1 MSEQQYRWYI
11 VHTSSGAEKRVRQS
25 ILENAAK
32 KDLSDK
38 FLEIVI
44 PAVEVSKMQRGKEVK
59 VDKKIIPGY
68 VLIQM
73 ILNDETWHLVKD
85 IPQVT
90 NFLGGSSKPYP
101 VPDHEVTNVLNQ
113 IKLKAK
119 DAHDIKNYEIG
130 QVVEIIDGPF
140 ESFSGVIDDVDVEKL
155 RLKVSV
161 SIFGRATP
169 IDLNFS
175 QVQKSD
181 GL

>member
-1 MSEQQYRWYI
+1 MSEQQYKWYI
-11 VHTSSGAEKRVRQS
+11 VHTSSGTEKRVKQS

-32 KDLSDK
+32 KNLSEK

-44 PAVEVSKMQRGKEVK
+44 PAVEVSRLQRGKEIK

-68 VLIQM
+68 VLMQM
-73 ILNDETWHLVKD
+73 ILNDETWQLVKG

-90 NFLGGSSKPYP
+90 NFLGDASKPSP

-119 DAHDIKNYEIG
+119 DADNIKNYEIG
-130 QVVEIIDGPF
+130 EVVEIIDGPF
-140 ESFSGVIDDVDVEKL
+140 ESFSGVVDDVDVQKL

-161 SIFGRATP
+161 SIFGRSTP

-175 QVQKSD
+175 QVQKSN